1 MIKRR
6 IVMGLLVLGT
16 VGGFA
21 MGFKSL
27 RGGCHAQRSHR
38 AHWEDRVAD
47 VCVRAAKNVDAK
59 APGAEGSTR

>member
-21 MGFKSL
+21 VGVKSL
-27 RGGCHAQRSHR
+27 SCHAKHR
-38 AHWEDRVAD
+38 REHWKNEVAET
-47 VCVRAAKNVDAK
+47 CVRAAKNLDAREARAK
-59 APGAEGSTR
+59 ATD